1 MNYLQIT
8 SGNIRQ
14 IQFKP
19 HTIRNEVPM
28 KLIYIHSIK
37 CLLFVAKYV
46 EPTVIFII
54 VYICGAFICAEV
66 QAAAMLLNSKKNCE
80 DVSFNFHAE
89 VNELGT

>member
-19 HTIRNEVPM
+19 HTIRNEVLM

-37 CLLFVAKYV
+37 FLLFVAKYV
-46 EPTVIFII
+46 EPAVIFII

-66 QAAAMLLNSKKNCE
+66 QAARGDVVKFEKKTVKMSVLISMQRLMN
-80 DVSFNFHAE
+80 
-89 VNELGT
+89 